1 MVTKAEFEHS
11 MVDLRAELRTEF
23 GELKAQTD
31 LQFQQE
37 AERAERRFAATE
49 EQSRI
54 LVQAVISTI
63 FQEIQMLE
71 SKIDKG
77 NATSPMLDGTS
88 SNPQPVST
96 YRTGPVPDKGPTVPE
111 EMDYLKRDSKF
122 YFPRADC
129 PEFNGTNPVEWLGKC
144 QSYFKLHQDPS
155 QYRTHLA
162 TMQFFDEASEWYD
175 SYLIDHGFP
184 D

>member
-1 MVTKAEFEHS
+1 MVTKADFEHS
-11 MVDLRAELRTEF
+11 MADLRTEMQTEIR
-23 GELKAQTD
+23 ELKAQID

-37 AERAERRFAATE
+37 AERAERRFAAAE
-49 EQSRI
+49 EQSWI

-63 FQEIQMLE
+63 RQEIQMFE

-111 EMDYLKRDSKF
+111 EMDYLKHDSKF
-122 YFPRADC
+122 YFPRAVC
-129 PEFNGTNPVEWLGKC
+129 SGFNGTNLVEWLRKC
-144 QSYFKLHQDPS
+144 QSYFLHQVPS

-162 TMQFFDEASEWYD
+162 TM
-175 SYLIDHGFP
+175 
-184 D
+184 